1 LKGVVVKGE
10 KKKKNRL
17 TPQRAKLIK
26 IMAKGKSV
34 GEAAKLAGYS
44 CTQAASNAVRSIRSK
59 MSEVL
64 DRNGLTDEALI
75 SKYLKPL
82 LTAEETLFFQH
93 QGIVLDKRRVAALGI
108 RSGALDMALKLKGS
122 YPKNGNGD
130 AANGNGGP
138 AQIIINLGALGPE
151 RAFAILTGQSGGGKP
166 S

>member
-1 LKGVVVKGE
+1 MKD

-44 CTQAASNAVRSIRSK
+44 CTQAASNAVRNIRSK

-82 LTAEETLFFQH
+82 MTAEETLFFQH

-122 YPKNGNGD
+122 YPKNGD
-130 AANGNGGP
+130 DKHNGNGSNA
-138 AQIIINLGALGPE
+138 AQVIVNLGFIDPE
-151 RAFAILTGQSGGGKP
+151 RAFKILGIKPGGE
-166 S
+166 SVN